1 MYTNLVEYLT
11 QDRDYRRSHLKL
23 DEGCIEIGGDSRL
36 FRGLLAHHL
45 KTTIDN
51 RKALVCHACHNAKC
65 SNPNHLYWGTNKD
78 NWIDQNENGTWLNVN
93 DRMKAKYSNEEYKAL
108 LSSAGSKGGK
118 NGGGHNKLDDMTIQQ
133 RLKDFAK
140 DSIERGRIKRLSE
153 KWNCS
158 HTQVRRFLAKY
169 LKDIS

>member
-1 MYTNLVEYLT
+1 MFVNLIEYLV
-11 QDRDYRRSHLKL
+11 QDRNMRRLHLNL
-23 DEGCIEIGGDSRL
+23 QQPCIEIGGDSRL

-93 DRMKAKYSNEEYKAL
+93 DRTKAKYSENEYKQL
-108 LSSAGSKGGK
+108 LSSAGKKGGK
-118 NGGGHNKLDDMTIQQ
+118 AGGGHNKLDNATIQS
-133 RLKDFAK
+133 RLKDFNDDK
-140 DSIERGRIKRLSE
+140 IERGKIKRLSQ

-158 HTQVRRFLAKY
+158 HTQVRRFLTKY
-169 LKDIS
+169 F